1 MHRQLN
7 GDPIWF
13 YNWDN
18 ETTYCDPNVIMTKKC
33 IYTDPTEGYKMY
45 DKEMADIN
53 DKFLSF
59 LSMFSNAYD
68 YYTFPNMFKIG
79 SDMMFDS
86 EHQRLHLHITNGMHN
101 IIATSDYLEIEKLCG
116 KEVADKCPELYI
128 KESKGN
134 NKILYKFKVYL
145 ILSPSVLDVYY
156 RYMSNKVKAKDLY
169 FTAIK
174 RDFSLLK

>member
-1 MHRQLN
+1 
-7 GDPIWF
+7 
-13 YNWDN
+13 
-18 ETTYCDPNVIMTKKC
+18 MTKKC
-33 IYTDPTEGYKMY
+33 IYTDPKEGYKMY

-79 SDMMFDS
+79 SDTMFDS

-101 IIATSDYLEIEKLCG
+101 IIATSDYSEIEKLCG
-116 KEVADKCPELYI
+116 KEVADECPELYV

-174 RDFSLLK
+174 KDFSLLK